1 MNFRRTKIILFF
13 FILSISLS
21 VRSFA
26 GDNYYSVTKANFGI
40 GKGLIYVAENDGN
53 PNEGSSESKFRD
65 KDSDNTYDS
74 YSYTS
79 EEDTELKFDFHAKNS
94 DNPRFNFLG
103 WSEAETGPLIN
114 GSQGDIRN
122 GEYIWTATLPKT
134 EADGVSSAEVHTRYA
149 IFSAYYARA
158 HAEKC
163 ESNSG
168 GGKVYVSSSNHANPT
183 EYVDSDATGSGNYYT
198 SNPGGMIDF
207 GYFAKPDDNSIFLGW
222 SLDDDIDNIVAES
235 DQYVNGAYKWVHP
248 FAASTEYCIGN
259 NDTECTD
266 PGKNKELDHY
276 AYAHFAAKYTITYSG
291 EGISIPPQVYWSEN
305 KTDVLPLPSRPG
317 FIFAG
322 WKVKSN
328 TGSWTQASYPGG
340 FPVQGMTGNVS
351 LEAQW
356 SQPCKV
362 TVIVSGLETSDVAV
376 FEISGG
382 QFYRIASGNGNT
394 VFTNLAIGDL
404 VKPGEW
410 NKKYEFTPQSQTVET
425 ANQTLTFTARKTD
438 VMSFEDYRSHH
449 VE

>member
-1 MNFRRTKIILFF
+1 MNYPKLKISSLLLLFF
-13 FILSISLS
+13 SLLSIDA
-21 VRSFA
+21 FGGGG
-26 GDNYYSVTKANFGI
+26 GDGYYVAVKANII
-40 GKGLIYVAENDGN
+40 GQGKVYASGYRGE
-53 PNEGSSESKFRD
+53 
-65 KDSDNTYDS
+65 DS
-74 YSYTS
+74 YRTSNTTDAYDAYDYDDSNDESYSFT
-79 EEDTELKFDFHAKNS
+79 LHAQMTDS
-94 DNPRFNFLG
+94 SNPSRYNFLG
-103 WSEAETGPLIN
+103 WREGD
-114 GSQGDIRN
+114 GDIISGSN
-122 GEYIWTATLPKT
+122 VEEWETPKLP
-134 EADGVSSAEVHTRYA
+134 VSTVAGQDNAVLHTYYA

-158 HAEKC
+158 HAEKST
-163 ESNSG
+163 SNSG

-222 SLDDDIDNIVAES
+222 SLDGDIENIVAGS

-259 NDTECTD
+259 NDTECKD
-266 PGKNKELDHY
+266 PVKNKELDHY

-305 KTDVLPLPSRPG
+305 KTDVLPLPSRSG

-328 TGSWTQASYPGG
+328 TGSWTQTSYPGG

-438 VMSFEDYRSHH
+438 VMSSEDYRSHH